1 MRFYVVGTVEG
12 GASSESERKKPGD
25 SSPTQPLPEGHR
37 DSQAAGAKGTVA
49 LASGSRPLTP
59 TAFSLHSLPGSLAL
73 SLLLLCLLFVAH
85 SAALY
90 SLSPVIFHFHPHFS
104 ILYPGLSFSCFL
116 SMFSMQM
123 ESCSRDPPSPPALK
137 EKTDPRRQ
145 TLPLGCWK
153 QAS

>member
-12 GASSESERKKPGD
+12 EASSESERKKPGD
-25 SSPTQPLPEGHR
+25 SSPTQLLPEGHR
-37 DSQAAGAKGTVA
+37 FTGCRCQGHSGPGFGVSSTHTVYV
-49 LASGSRPLTP
+49 
-59 TAFSLHSLPGSLAL
+59 FIAL
-73 SLLLLCLLFVAH
+73 SAGFPSPLLAPAVSSVCSPWCCPVLN
-85 SAALY
+85 
-90 SLSPVIFHFHPHFS
+90 SPVLFHFHPHFS

-116 SMFSMQM
+116 SAFSMQM
-123 ESCSRDPPSPPALK
+123 ESCSRDPPSPPAIK